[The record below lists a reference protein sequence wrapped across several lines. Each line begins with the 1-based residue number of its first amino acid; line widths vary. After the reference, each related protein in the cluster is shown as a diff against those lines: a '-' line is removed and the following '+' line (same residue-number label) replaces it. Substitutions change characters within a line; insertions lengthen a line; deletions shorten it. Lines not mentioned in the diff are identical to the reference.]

1 MESLLLDVR
10 YAWRALRKSP
20 KFAALAGLTRA
31 IGISTSKAIF
41 SVINSILL
49 RPLQFAESNQL
60 VHLYTYDAT
69 RDGEG
74 RLSWIS
80 STSALEHFLLR
91 RLASIPC
98 FALRYE

>member
-20 KFAALAGLTRA
+20 RFAAGAILTLA
-31 IGISTSKAIF
+31 IGIGANTATS
-41 SVINSILL
+41 SVVNSVLL
-49 RPLQFAESNQL
+49 RPLQFAESHQL

-74 RLSWIS
+74 KPSWIS
-80 STSALEHFLLR
+80 STSTLEQ
-91 RLASIPC
+91 IPSAGGEC
-98 FALRYE
+98 